1 LSLYL
6 LLDPSLDASAP
17 RQKPYQ
23 LIPCAPAFE
32 YRVISIA
39 AINAMVSELF
49 LVFMP
54 PPTCLILLV
63 YVSVLLH
70 THDPEQGIW
79 TIELDPPHERVERT
93 IC

>member
-1 LSLYL
+1 
-6 LLDPSLDASAP
+6 
-17 RQKPYQ
+17 
-23 LIPCAPAFE
+23 
-32 YRVISIA
+32 
-39 AINAMVSELF
+39 MVSELF